1 MNFSKGQGELF
12 DNSFSPPTYQ
22 SHSEINL
29 SKQLIKDW
37 QNRIIFYQENLFKGI
52 ALGYQQVS
60 LFPSNANELMENFQP
75 LMLTPL
81 PLSFWRWPNSSH
93 SGPAIYIV
101 MDRPDGNEKYLML
114 YIGETVAAEQR
125 WKGEHDCKAYLS
137 NYCEALRFNGIQ
149 SQLSIRFW
157 TDVPKKTKARRKL
170 EQDLIQRWLPP
181 FNKET
186 RNRWETPFTA
196 EIN

>member
-1 MNFSKGQGELF
+1 MHFGKKLNH
-12 DNSFSPPTYQ
+12 PTFQ
-22 SHSEINL
+22 SNNEIILSE
-29 SKQLIKDW
+29 QLIKNW
-37 QNRIIFYQENLFKGI
+37 QNKIITYQKDLFKGVE
-52 ALGYQQVS
+52 LGYQQVS
-60 LFPSNANELMENFQP
+60 LFPSKTKELAQHFQP
-75 LMLTPL
+75 LRLTPL

-101 MDRPDGNEKYLML
+101 MDRPYGNEKYLML

-137 NYCEALRFNGIQ
+137 NYCEALRFNGLK

-157 TDVPKKTKARRKL
+157 TDVPKQTKARRRL
-170 EQDLIQRWLPP
+170 EQDLIQTWLPP